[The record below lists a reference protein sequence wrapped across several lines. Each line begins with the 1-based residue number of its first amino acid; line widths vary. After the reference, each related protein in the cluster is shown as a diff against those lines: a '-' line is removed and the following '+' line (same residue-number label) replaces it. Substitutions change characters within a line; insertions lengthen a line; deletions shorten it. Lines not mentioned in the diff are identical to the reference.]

1 VGVAVADH
9 AADRRPDQLLWAY
22 CVLRGEQLPDPPRA
36 SGLGPVETV
45 ASGALAALVSP
56 VAEAEYSEAQL
67 RRNLNDLAWLERVA
81 RAHEAVLEQAFAA
94 GPIVP
99 LRLCTLYESE
109 TRVRHMLEREAATLS
124 GALETLDGRQE
135 LGVKVLLDP
144 DRLAAAARA
153 GSPDVASYERDLEG
167 RSEGGAY
174 MLRRRLE
181 RRVHELARARARE
194 IAGEVHAQLAD
205 RAIDAVTHRP
215 QNRELS
221 GHEGE
226 MVLNAAYLVDAQR
239 AAEVRSVASELERG
253 LGAVGAR
260 IELTGPWP
268 PFNFVPGETA
278 RGAR

>member
-1 VGVAVADH
+1 VADGV
-9 AADRRPDQLLWAY
+9 ADRRPGQLLWAY
-22 CVLRGEQLPDPPRA
+22 CILRREELTALRGGDA
-36 SGLGPVETV
+36 IGPLECV
-45 ASGALAALVSP
+45 ASGPLAALVSP
-56 VAEAEYSEAQL
+56 VPAADYSEEAL

-81 RAHEAVLEQAFAA
+81 RAHEAVLERAFAT

-99 LRLCTLYESE
+99 LRLCTLYESTE
-109 TRVRHMLEREAATLS
+109 RVRAMLEREAATLTV
-124 GALETLDGRQE
+124 ALERLEGRQE

-153 GSPDVASYERDLEG
+153 DSPEVASYERELEG

-181 RRVHELARARARE
+181 RRVQEVTRARAHE
-194 IAGEVHAQLAD
+194 IAGEVHAQLSD
-205 RAIDAVTHRP
+205 RAIAAVTHRP

-268 PFNFVPGETA
+268 PFNFVPQETA